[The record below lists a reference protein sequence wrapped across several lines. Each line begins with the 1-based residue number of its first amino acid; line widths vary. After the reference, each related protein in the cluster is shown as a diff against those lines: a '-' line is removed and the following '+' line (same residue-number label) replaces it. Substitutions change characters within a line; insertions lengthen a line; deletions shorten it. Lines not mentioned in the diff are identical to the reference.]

1 VIKIN
6 KKKKILV
13 TGSTGFVG
21 KQLVKDLNLKGY
33 KLKYNQSK
41 FRKLIDE
48 PDIKVSRWSLFLKD
62 VETIIHCSGKTPGI
76 GKKNFFERT
85 DYFKSNVYSTA
96 ILAEQAILNGVK
108 QLIYISSE
116 SALFYQ
122 YNKISNRDKS
132 TFLNINKYSKVSSG
146 DQWTFL
152 NIKSSEA
159 YALSKKQAENVL
171 NQKHIFNKL
180 NVTIIR
186 PSLIYGPKV
195 KGSFLILL
203 KWLSFGLPVPNFG
216 PQKKAF
222 LGLDNFIDFVI
233 CCLKF
238 PNKATGTFNIAD
250 KEIVTINNFLILTSE
265 LLKKKLYFFY
275 IPEFLFN
282 FTLKVFGNFSTK
294 KKINY
299 QRIKNNSKAKI
310 LLGWDPPISQDVALK
325 KTIKWFKG
333 KK

>member
-6 KKKKILV
+6 KKKKILI

-21 KQLVKDLNLKGY
+21 NQLVKNLNSKGY
-33 KLKYNQSK
+33 KLKYNQSE

-48 PDIKVSRWSLFLKD
+48 PNIKVSRWSLFLKD
-62 VETIIHCSGKTPGI
+62 VETIIHCSGKTPNI
-76 GKKNFFERT
+76 GKKNFSERT
-85 DYFKSNVYSTA
+85 DYFKSNVYSTK

-108 QLIYISSE
+108 HLIYISSE
-116 SALFYQ
+116 SAFSYRYSKILNR
-122 YNKISNRDKS
+122 NKA
-132 TFLNINKYSKVSSG
+132 TFVNINKYSKVSNG
-146 DQWTFL
+146 DKWTVL

-159 YALSKKQAENVL
+159 YAISKKQAENIL
-171 NQKHIFNKL
+171 NQKYIFNKL

-203 KWLSFGLPVPNFG
+203 KWLSFGLPSPDFG
-216 PQKKAF
+216 LQKKAF

-250 KEIVTINNFLILTSE
+250 KEIVTINIFLLKISK

-275 IPEFLFN
+275 FPRFLFN
-282 FTLKVFGNFSTK
+282 FILKVFGNFSTK
-294 KKINY
+294 KEIDYKK
-299 QRIKNNSKAKI
+299 IKNNYKAKI
-310 LLGWDPPISQDVALK
+310 LLGWVPLISQDVALK
-325 KTIKWFKG
+325 KTIKWYKG

>member
-1 VIKIN
+1 MIKIN

-33 KLKYNQSK
+33 KLEYSQSK

-48 PDIKVSRWSLFLKD
+48 PNLKVSRWSLFLKD
-62 VETIIHCSGKTPGI
+62 VEIIIHCSGKTPRA
-76 GKKNFFERT
+76 GKHNFSERT
-85 DYFKSNVYSTA
+85 DYFKSNVYSTK

-116 SALFYQ
+116 SALSYR

-132 TFLNINKYSKVSSG
+132 TIYYINKYSKVSMG
-146 DQWTFL
+146 DKWTFL

-159 YALSKKQAENVL
+159 YALSKKQAENIL
-171 NQKHIFNKL
+171 NQKRIFNKL
-180 NVTIIR
+180 NVTIVR

-195 KGSFLILL
+195 KGSFLVLL

-216 PQKKAF
+216 LQKKSF
-222 LGLDNFIDFVI
+222 LGLDNFIDFII

-250 KEIVTINNFLILTSE
+250 KETVTINNFLIKISK
-265 LLKKKLYFFY
+265 LLKKKIYFFY
-275 IPEFLFN
+275 FPEFLFN
-282 FTLKVFGNFSTK
+282 FILKVFGNYSTK
-294 KKINY
+294 KKTDY
-299 QRIKNNSKAKI
+299 RRIKNNIKAKI
-310 LLGWDPPISQDVALK
+310 LLGWVPPISQDVALK